1 MFKKFKVL
9 IVIASLAITLSLM
22 SNTYSRYV
30 ANSQGNLQIEF
41 AKWQLLVN
49 NTDITSS
56 TSSNITFKPTIEA
69 NNNVAANKIAPSSTG
84 YFDVEIDPTNVDVS
98 FKYTI
103 DLAIDNTNIPDLIV
117 TKYAIVP
124 ENYIEGNALEYKS
137 LTDGTITNSNY
148 YTSEGFKKFTVRV
161 YFEWIEN
168 DIVIDENTTI
178 KSSMDDAADT
188 NVGNTAATE
197 NTTFKISAN
206 INFEQI
212 IS

>member
-1 MFKKFKVL
+1 MLKKFKVL

-30 ANSQGNLQIEF
+30 ASSDGNVEIEF

-49 NTDITSS
+49 NTDIT
-56 TSSNITFKPTIEA
+56 TNTTSNISFEPTIEA
-69 NNNVAANKIAPSSTG
+69 NANVANNKVAPSSTG

-103 DLAIDNTNIPDLIV
+103 NLDIQNTNIPDLLI

-124 ENYIEGNALEYKS
+124 KNYLEGDKLTFENITNNSITNTLTYNQKTFEKFTIRIYFQWIEGENES
-137 LTDGTITNSNY
+137 MNDVDD
-148 YTSEGFKKFTVRV
+148 TV
-161 YFEWIEN
+161 
-168 DIVIDENTTI
+168 
-178 KSSMDDAADT
+178 
-188 NVGNTAATE
+188 VGNNAAIE
-197 NTTFKISAN
+197 DSTFTINAN
-206 INFEQI
+206 IQFEQI